1 MKINLCFAVLIHP
14 TEESLLIWP
23 VDPFPPRDQWLLF
36 KERCTTHTPR
46 RPTSRNH
53 LHSVTRSLHSAIIS
67 FRGTVEACEWDGAG
81 SRGGGRY
88 QWLPELT
95 DVGLA
100 CLGADATCVTLRNGN
115 TILEK
120 KKWIGKTNPRPKKL
134 GISSLQLP
142 CRYVP
147 YKTAFIWGAVGVLGF
162 RLQITYNV
170 ERSGDTR
177 FPLAPNSTGGVL
189 ICFFQLTGL
198 NCFLPFNVSLP

>member
-81 SRGGGRY
+81 SRGGGGTSGCLSWRMSV
-88 QWLPELT
+88 LL
-95 DVGLA
+95 VLA
-100 CLGADATCVTLRNGN
+100 LMQPVSHCATVTQFWRKKNES
-115 TILEK
+115 EK
-120 KKWIGKTNPRPKKL
+120 RIRGQK
-134 GISSLQLP
+134 SSVSRLCSFRVDM
-142 CRYVP
+142 CRTKP
-147 YKTAFIWGAVGVLGF
+147 PLFEVLWVF
-162 RLQITYNV
+162 WASAYR
-170 ERSGDTR
+170 
-177 FPLAPNSTGGVL
+177 
-189 ICFFQLTGL
+189 
-198 NCFLPFNVSLP
+198 